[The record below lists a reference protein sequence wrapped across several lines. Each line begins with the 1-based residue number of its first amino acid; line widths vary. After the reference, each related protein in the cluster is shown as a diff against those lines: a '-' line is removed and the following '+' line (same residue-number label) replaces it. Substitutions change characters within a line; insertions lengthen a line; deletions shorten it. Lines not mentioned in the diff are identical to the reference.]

1 MSCAGGP
8 DLITNGLVLCIDAAD
23 KQSYSGSGTIWR
35 DLVGSN
41 NGTLINGP
49 TYSSA
54 NNGSII
60 FDGTDDYVSMPTT
73 SSGDSL
79 DFTTQ
84 MSFTVWVFPIVGCGL
99 YIFAKNLNGGYADQ
113 QYGCDFENNETRF
126 VLSGDSTLRST
137 GNSVPYNTWTNIC
150 GVWNGSKQLIYI
162 NGLLNAIRDFS
173 TIPTFKPNLFI
184 GWRSNGA
191 SNHYFKGRISNLTF
205 YKRALSE
212 LEVLQNYK
220 SLKGRFQL
228 T

>member
-1 MSCAGGP
+1 MSAHGGP
-8 DLITNGLVLCIDAAD
+8 DLITNGLVMQLDAANN
-23 KQSYSGSGTIWR
+23 KSYPRSGSVWR
-35 DLVGSN
+35 NLAGSN
-41 NGTLINGP
+41 NGTLVNDP

-60 FDGTDDYVSMPTT
+60 FDGINDYVSMPTT
-73 SSGDSL
+73 SSGDDL

-84 MSFTVWVFPIVGCGL
+84 MSFMVWVFPIVGCGL
-99 YIFAKNLNGGYADQ
+99 YIFAKNLNSGYADQ
-113 QYGCDFENNETRF
+113 QYGCDFDANQTRF
-126 VLSGDSTLRST
+126 VLSGDSSLRST
-137 GNSVPYNTWTNIC
+137 ENSVPYNTWTNIS

-162 NGLLNAIRDFS
+162 NGLLNTMRDFS

-212 LEVLQNYK
+212 FEILQNYNATK
-220 SLKGRFQL
+220 SRFFL
-228 T
+228 